1 MRIGPLGGWEILI
14 ILVVVLLIFGSSR
27 LPKIARGLGESA
39 RELRKGFNELKGDI
53 EDDETSGKTG
63 TTSSIVKERSW
74 CQGGA

>member
-39 RELRKGFNELKGDI
+39 RELRKGFNEIKGDI
-53 EDDETSGKTG
+53 EDDEGSGKTG
-63 TTSSIVKERSW
+63 SASTREKERTSGG
-74 CQGGA
+74 GGA